1 MTSSRPGTPGG
12 FPGGLSGGLPGGA
25 GERGRERSAYTRFIP
40 REELDGAAVWTPGHL
55 GEAFD
60 GGVAAAPQPMPW
72 HPLPGQGADAAL
84 SPLHA
89 AARAAGVTLATPAAA
104 GPAAD
109 AATGFAARAASD
121 FAARAGEPSRHAPVA
136 GRPDLEIPP
145 GDADA
150 PDLGAEALV
159 DAGDAPAAET
169 LSAQAEARLDELQAR
184 LEAEVAAA
192 RQSGYQDG
200 YRDGLVALDSFKSS
214 YAQQVTAQ
222 VGQVLQSLDAEL
234 RQLEQNAAASVARV
248 AIALARQV
256 VRSELTTH
264 PALVAQVAQEAVATV
279 MHGAR
284 QITVKLNPDDHA
296 LVAQGCA
303 EVLTASGARL
313 LAEAGVA
320 RGGCLV
326 DTEAGG
332 VDARIATRWA
342 AVMQTMGSTAP
353 WQSDDDAPGADA

>member
-12 FPGGLSGGLPGGA
+12 FPGSMAGGAAGGGA

-40 REELDGAAVWTPGHL
+40 REELEGAAVWTPGRL

-72 HPLPGQGADAAL
+72 HPLAGQGGDASL

-89 AARAAGVTLATPAAA
+89 AARAAGVTLATSAAA
-104 GPAAD
+104 GPAATD
-109 AATGFAARAASD
+109 FAARAASD
-121 FAARAGEPSRHAPVA
+121 FAARAGEPSRHAPAA

-145 GDADA
+145 GDA
-150 PDLGAEALV
+150 EALD
-159 DAGDAPAAET
+159 DAIAAPAAET
-169 LSAQAEARLDELQAR
+169 LSAQAEAQIADLQAR

-222 VGQVLQSLDAEL
+222 VGQVLQSLDTEL
-234 RQLEQNAAASVARV
+234 RQLEHKAAASVAQV

-256 VRSELTTH
+256 VRSELATH
-264 PALVAQVAQEAVATV
+264 PALVAQVAQEAVGAV

-284 QITVKLNPDDHA
+284 QITVKVHPDDHA

-303 EVLTASGARL
+303 ETLAASGARL

-332 VDARIATRWA
+332 VDARIASRWA

-353 WQSDDDAPGADA
+353 WQSGDDAPGADA